1 MTVLYLG
8 MDFFQ
13 VYYMN
18 MKIMICGLFSSL
30 TIPFMSVTTDGM
42 EVMYDL
48 KLKKSG
54 KNKCKSYLRYILK
67 FF

>member
-30 TIPFMSVTTDGM
+30 TIPFMSVPTDGM

-48 KLKKSG
+48 KL